1 MKNIKKIIIFAFCF
15 CLLLVWSASAYSYKP
30 TEEPESEAVYMVNA
44 ETGEVIYAKNENKSV
59 DPANLTQ
66 VMTAL
71 VVLENCE
78 NLDEEVIAPQYV
90 FNELYGK
97 DFYTADIRAG
107 EKLRIIDL
115 VYAMMVQSSCEAAS
129 ILADYIGKG
138 DISVFVEMM
147 NEKAK
152 ELEAEDTEFKTPH
165 GMITPSKTTAFD
177 FYKIYSY
184 ALKNE
189 RFVELTKTIRYT
201 ISANNMHSSDR
212 TLVSLSYIID
222 HYTGGTYY
230 YRHAITAKSSG
241 TREAGRSLV
250 TSANNGRVGYIIV
263 SFGAPMYDESDV
275 YIKNIGS
282 FTDHQKLYNW
292 AFDTLKVTKV
302 LSKEDTITEVKV
314 ALSNDKDFVL
324 LYPDRDYSVLLPND
338 VSAESIQYIKD
349 VPEKI
354 NAPVKKG
361 DVIGKLT
368 LRLKNEDLVTVDLV
382 AGDDVSADGVIRGA
396 YLIGVV
402 LTSPWF
408 LGAVGVILLGVIA
421 LIIYARVHHKNKR
434 KYKTVKR
441 RRRF

>member
-1 MKNIKKIIIFAFCF
+1 MKKIKKIIIFAFCF
-15 CLLLVWSASAYSYKP
+15 CFLLGFSASAYTYKP
-30 TEEPESEAVYMVNA
+30 TTEPESDVVYMVNA

-59 DPANLTQ
+59 DPAYLTQ
-66 VMTAL
+66 IMTAI
-71 VVLENCE
+71 VALENCE

-97 DFYTADIRAG
+97 GLYTADIWAG
-107 EKLRIIDL
+107 EKLRVVDL

-138 DISVFVEMM
+138 EISAFVGMM

-152 ELEAEDTEFKTPH
+152 ELGADDTEFKTPH
-165 GMITPSKTTAFD
+165 GMIEESKTTALD

-189 RFVELTKTIRYT
+189 RFVELCKTLRYT

-212 TLVSLSYIID
+212 TLVTLSYIID

-230 YRHAITAKSSG
+230 YRHALTAKSSG

-250 TSANNGRVGYIIV
+250 TSANNGKVGYIII
-263 SFGAPMYDESDV
+263 SFGAPMYDAGGN

-282 FTDHQKLYNW
+282 FTDHKNLYNW

-302 LSKEDTITEVKV
+302 LSKEETITEVKV

-338 VSAESIQYIKD
+338 VSTESIQYIKK
-349 VPEKI
+349 VPEKV
-354 NAPVKKG
+354 NAPIKKG
-361 DVIGKLT
+361 DVIGTMT
-368 LRLKNEDLVTVDLV
+368 LRLKNEDLVTVNLV

-396 YLIGVV
+396 YLVGVV

-408 LGAVGVILLGVIA
+408 LGAVGVVLLGIIG